1 MTNAKTISVI
11 LSLVLSTPLAFAQH
25 EELMEQV
32 HGIPQDFMLQLF
44 LQNNNIDEN
53 TSLEK
58 LHEVIAFYN
67 EHESELLYEYDVE
80 RHKTIVAGVSQARA
94 ARQAQWGQ
102 ALTGM
107 LSGVAQAVD
116 VSHQQA
122 KAEREAKQ
130 AQAERNRQQKIQ
142 ERTAANQ
149 QALDAARQSS
159 QTASNP
165 SNYTSTVSVGSKRD
179 LYTSDPAWNKSIDM
193 MVQQHGLE
201 KTAQMVQQMKANNAQ
216 ASQTA
221 LTSYPASSGTGDPD
235 GTLVSAI
242 TVNRTQIYINVK
254 GGSITH
260 YATGKDSLGKYN
272 WRIVGSASITNINM
286 TPYEA
291 QFGKEYSRAAN
302 ISGIGYVFFN

>member
-25 EELMEQV
+25 EELMEQA

-44 LQNNNIDEN
+44 LQSNNIDEN

-58 LHEVIAFYN
+58 LHEAIAFYN

-116 VSHQQA
+116 VSQQQA

-142 ERTAANQ
+142 
-149 QALDAARQSS
+149 
-159 QTASNP
+159 
-165 SNYTSTVSVGSKRD
+165 
-179 LYTSDPAWNKSIDM
+179 
-193 MVQQHGLE
+193 
-201 KTAQMVQQMKANNAQ
+201 
-216 ASQTA
+216 
-221 LTSYPASSGTGDPD
+221 
-235 GTLVSAI
+235 
-242 TVNRTQIYINVK
+242 
-254 GGSITH
+254 
-260 YATGKDSLGKYN
+260 
-272 WRIVGSASITNINM
+272 
-286 TPYEA
+286 
-291 QFGKEYSRAAN
+291 
-302 ISGIGYVFFN
+302 